1 MCEYALITLNMIEC
15 QNSSNTPEKHSVE
28 YAIITENV
36 SDAVQSIKSPYSFQN
51 RCIQKTVK
59 TFKMDCFAKKQC
71 LSGGAQSD
79 IFQGRRMWN

>member
-1 MCEYALITLNMIEC
+1 MIEC

-59 TFKMDCFAKKQC
+59 TFKMDCFSRKQC
-71 LSGGAQSD
+71 LSEVRNQIFFRAGGCGTRAL
-79 IFQGRRMWN
+79 R